1 MANKIINGTSGSL
14 TGYTATLTIDAAA
27 DYLLI
32 QQGGAGVYKSINRN
46 SLLGITGAPLGTT
59 DTQNVTNKT
68 LDNTNTIT
76 LKDTLF
82 TLQDDGDTSKQ
93 AKFQLSGIT
102 TATTRTYTLP
112 NASSTLADI
121 ATAQTFTNKT
131 LTSPV
136 ITGGSI
142 DNTTITVD
150 SISGH
155 TTPTLVT
162 VGGVQMNNGVIG
174 TANAV
179 TTTALADSAVTP
191 AKLLTGTGSGWA
203 LQSYTPTWTALTIGN
218 GTNSSSYVQIGK
230 IVFGTVSLTLGST
243 SAVSG
248 SILFTLPVTS
258 KTGAYYSDSVTQI
271 GSGGILIA
279 GVSSR
284 AMVLWNTSTTAKLRY
299 YNPAAAGPGID
310 ADTSSTSPGTWAN
323 GSLISVNF
331 WYEVA

>member
-1 MANKIINGTSGSL
+1 MASKIINGTSGSL
-14 TGYTATLTIDAAA
+14 TGYAATLTIDAAA

-46 SLLGITGAPLGTT
+46 NLLGITGSPLGTT
-59 DTQNVTNKT
+59 DTQNVANKT

-131 LTSPV
+131 FTSPV

-142 DNTTITVD
+142 DSTTITVD

-155 TTPTLVT
+155 TSAAIVT
-162 VGGVQMNNGVIG
+162 VGGVQLNNGVIG
-174 TANAV
+174 TASAV
-179 TTTALADSAVTP
+179 TTTALADSSVTP
-191 AKLLTGTGSGWA
+191 AKLLTGTGSGW
-203 LQSYTPTWTALTIGN
+203 SWTSWTPTWTSFTVGN
-218 GTNSSSYVQIGK
+218 AVQTCKYAQIGK
-230 IVFGTVSLTLGST
+230 TIICRLAVTLGNT
-243 SAVSG
+243 SSMGTAP
-248 SILFTLPVTS
+248 IFTLPVTAVS
-258 KTGAYYSDSVTQI
+258 YPNIATDLDMVGICFHNAGGTTNWAPVALADTTTGRLYLAGSAGSYTNITDITASVP
-271 GSGGILIA
+271 
-279 GVSSR
+279 GV
-284 AMVLWNTSTTAKLRY
+284 WTNGNIITSTFIY
-299 YNPAAAGPGID
+299 EAA
-310 ADTSSTSPGTWAN
+310 
-323 GSLISVNF
+323 
-331 WYEVA
+331 